1 MIPLEQYI
9 IILLLTIFME
19 LSIYLLLAYF
29 DAIDK
34 KIIRLFFCAVVIN
47 VLTNPLVNF
56 VYHNIYDNVIVLESL
71 VVISEMVMIFI
82 FFKFLLIKINWP
94 KALFI
99 SLVAN
104 LFSWLVGSP
113 IAKIILDIL

>member
-1 MIPLEQYI
+1 MIPPEQYV

-19 LSIYLLLAYF
+19 LAIYLLLAYF
-29 DAIDK
+29 DVIDK

-47 VLTNPLVNF
+47 VLTNPFVNF